1 MSSTSDEKTP
11 TEPDEIRHPNAE
23 QVTSI
28 ATDFLERL
36 GHKGLRPKKVSVDE
50 EAYLVEVELRK
61 KTAKIK
67 IDATTEEIKEYEIEA
82 KTEES
87 SAFPFSLRNILLIG
101 GIVVLFLVV
110 FILFDVQSFLNGI
123 F

>member
-1 MSSTSDEKTP
+1 MAFLVIS
-11 TEPDEIRHPNAE
+11 RNG
-23 QVTSI
+23 VTI
-28 ATDFLERL
+28 FFPRNTD
-36 GHKGLRPKKVSVDE
+36 VI
-50 EAYLVEVELRK
+50 VE
-61 KTAKIK
+61 TAKIK

-87 SAFPFSLRNILLIG
+87 SAFPFSLKNILLIG